1 MPDSHLQAR
10 ATREAEDTPIAA
22 LDVSRV
28 DRFQANTHWPC
39 FTRLRREEPVHFC
52 PESVHGAYWSVTRL
66 DDILA
71 VETNHRQFSSER
83 NVIIGDVPATFDATR
98 AFATADPPEHT
109 RERKAVTPAMSPQRV
124 AILEARTR
132 ANIGAVLDGLPLD
145 ETFDWVERVSVE
157 LTTQMVAML
166 FDFPWEERRL
176 LPYWSEVLVT
186 TPQVGAIT
194 TTAVERDAIVNE
206 YRSRILEM
214 WRARAGESPGDDIIS
229 ALAHNPDTAGM
240 IEDPSH
246 LIGTVSLVA
255 GANEASRG
263 ALSGSIV
270 AFNQFPGEWERL
282 RADPSLASN
291 AAAEIVRWQTP
302 ISHMRRTAVEDVEF
316 RGRLIRRG
324 DRVVMW
330 YCSGNRDEAYFEDGD
345 ALRIARPNA
354 RRHVAF
360 GGGIHRCLGSHV
372 AEMQLRVLLE
382 EILKRFTLV
391 ELAAEP
397 RRKASNFSAGFD
409 QVLVRIP
416 S

>member
-1 MPDSHLQAR
+1 MSHVDSIPL
-10 ATREAEDTPIAA
+10 AT

-28 DRFQANTHWPC
+28 DRFQSNTHWPY
-39 FTRLRREEPVHFC
+39 FARLRREEPVHFC
-52 PESVHGAYWSVTRL
+52 PESVYGAYWSVTRL

-71 VETNHRQFSSER
+71 VETSHRQFSSER
-83 NVIIGDVPATFDATR
+83 NVIIGDVPAAFDATR
-98 AFATADPPEHT
+98 AFATADPPVHT
-109 RERKAVTPAMSPQRV
+109 RERKAVMPAMSPQRV
-124 AILEARTR
+124 AALEAQAR
-132 ANIGAVLDGLPLD
+132 ARIGAVLDGLPLD
-145 ETFDWVERVSVE
+145 EPFDWVTRVSVE

-166 FDFPWEERRL
+166 FDFPWKERRL

-186 TPQVGAIT
+186 TPQAGAIT
-194 TTAVERDAIVNE
+194 ATATERDAIIGE
-206 YRSRILEM
+206 YRSRMLEM
-214 WRARAGESPGDDIIS
+214 WHARAGAPPRDDIIS
-229 ALAHNPDTAGM
+229 ALAHNPDTAAM
-240 IEDPSH
+240 AEDPSH

-263 ALSGSIV
+263 ALSGSVV

-282 RADPSLASN
+282 RADPSLVPN

-302 ISHMRRTAVEDVEF
+302 IAHMRRTAVEDVEF
-316 RGRLIRRG
+316 RGKQIRRG

-330 YCSGNRDEAYFEDGD
+330 YCSGNRDEIHFEEGD

-360 GGGIHRCLGSHV
+360 GAGIHRCLGSHV

-397 RRKASNFSAGFD
+397 KRKASNFSAGFD
-409 QVLVRIP
+409 EVLVRIP